1 MDSNNTNKNS
11 ENLGKKIDKNSIVF
25 LTKDGLEERKN
36 RLNEL
41 INDIRPQVLKELSE
55 ARSQGDLSENADY
68 DSAKNKQAEVE
79 SEILSLKELLT
90 HVQIFEDDEKNKK
103 KIVNIGSTVSYK
115 NLLDKKEYKVKIVSN
130 VEANPLKEIPWV
142 GIDSPLGK
150 ILINSKIGEE
160 KKVQTL
166 KKKYDIKILKIN

>member
-1 MDSNNTNKNS
+1 MKDDSGKNS
-11 ENLGKKIDKNSIVF
+11 ENLGKKIDKNNIVY
-25 LTKDGLEERKN
+25 LTKDGLEERKK

-79 SEILSLKELLT
+79 SEILNLKELLT
-90 HVQIFEDDEKNKK
+90 HVQIVENEKDNKNK
-103 KIVNIGSTVSYK
+103 IVDIGSIVKYK
-115 NLLDKKEYKVKIVSN
+115 NLDEKKDYKVKLVSY

-142 GIDSPLGK
+142 GIDSPIGK
-150 ILINSKIGEE
+150 VLVNSKIGEE
-160 KKVQTL
+160 KNVQTL
-166 KKKYDIKILKIN
+166 KKKYRIKILKIN